1 MPRQLVIQLKK
12 ELFESARKK
21 RLLILAIVFMAAGIM
36 SPTLAKLMP
45 EIMKTALPEGMNVQ
59 LPAPTSVDAWTQFFK
74 NSLQFGL
81 LALVLL
87 YADTLCG
94 EITAGTLI
102 NMLTKGLDRR
112 WVVLGKALQLFLLW
126 TVGFWLS
133 FAVSWGYTRY
143 FFDDTPAGSLFFS
156 CLALWLYGCLFL
168 SFLMT
173 ASAIAASGLQSL
185 LLMALLLGLTMLL
198 GIFKRIQRFDP
209 FTLGSRNL
217 EWLTGSAQLADSWPA
232 FVLALVLLGGALVSA
247 VMLFQRRLL

>member
-21 RLLILAIVFMAAGIM
+21 RLLILAIVFVAAGIM

-94 EITAGTLI
+94 EVTAGTLI
-102 NMLTKGLDRR
+102 NLLTKGLDRR

-126 TVGFWLS
+126 TAGFWLS

-143 FFDDTPAGSLFFS
+143 FFDDAPAGSLFFS
-156 CLALWLYGCLFL
+156 CLALWLYGSLFL